1 MSNKW
6 KVVKMDWELGNREV
20 MFLSRA
26 GNLKVLFDRCSYI
39 FYVDHYDDD
48 DDVCI
53 EVELCDLILQ
63 CQKNK

>member
-1 MSNKW
+1 
-6 KVVKMDWELGNREV
+6 

-26 GNLKVLFDRCSYI
+26 GNLKVLFDRGSYI
-39 FYVDHYDDD
+39 FYVDHYDD

-63 CQKNK
+63 CQKINK